1 MDLITLPNRGE
12 TEVEVPPWS
21 PPAPAIAGNGTLD
34 SALTTTVP
42 KELVHR
48 AALAE
53 VFLTGWRRRTD
64 ARFTLTAQWP
74 RSHSFF
80 APPSSTHH
88 APSLVAET
96 IRQAVF
102 VLAHAEFGIPLGD
115 HFVMNEL
122 DYRTSLDGLAVG
134 PEPAEIRLEARCSA
148 FRRKGTKVTGFR
160 CDLTLYRGGGAIA
173 SGGGRFATLAPRV
186 YQRLRAGGGAGT
198 RPPLALPAPVAPQF
212 VGRVSPL
219 DVCLAPTGE
228 AHVWRL
234 RADVTHPTMFDHP
247 VDHVPGMVL
256 IEAACQAA
264 SARIYPREYRAL
276 SVTSEF
282 HRYAEFSS
290 PCVITLECDPD
301 DDAQVRVTGSQEG
314 EPVYG
319 ATLRAD
325 AGDRPFSS
333 HEALG
338 PAD

>member
-1 MDLITLPNRGE
+1 MDLITLPNHGGI
-12 TEVEVPPWS
+12 EVTAPSWPPS
-21 PPAPAIAGNGTLD
+21 RSIASRNGGFD
-34 SALTTTVP
+34 SVLTTTVP

-64 ARFTLTAQWP
+64 TRFTLTAQWP

-88 APSLVAET
+88 APLLVAET

-122 DYRTSLDGLAVG
+122 DYRTRQEGLVIG
-134 PEPAEIRLEARCSA
+134 SEPAEIRLEASCSA
-148 FRRKGTKVTGFR
+148 FRRKGTKTTGFR
-160 CDLTLYRGGGAIA
+160 CDLTLYRGGRAIA
-173 SGGGRFATLAPRV
+173 SGGGRFATLTPRV
-186 YQRLRAGGGAGT
+186 YERLRAGSGVGT
-198 RPPLALPAPVAPQF
+198 RPPLPLPAPVAPQF

-219 DVCLAPTGE
+219 DVTLAPTAE
-228 AHVWRL
+228 ARVWRL

-264 SARIYPREYRAL
+264 AARVYPGAYRVL
-276 SVTSEF
+276 SVDSVF
-282 HRYAEFSS
+282 HRYAEFTS
-290 PCVITLECDPD
+290 PCVITLQNDPAE
-301 DDAQVRVTGSQEG
+301 DAEVRVTGSQEG
-314 EPVYG
+314 ELVYE
-319 ATLRAD
+319 AALRAD
-325 AGDRPFSS
+325 AGDEPFPSY
-333 HEALG
+333 G
-338 PAD
+338 TPGRAD